1 MTGFRR
7 GLIVLGFVS
16 ALGATGALT
25 AQAKLLRTIDIAQE
39 DVPTDAPTDAPVDT
53 PGDAPTDM
61 PADVSMDV
69 ATATPTPSPTATVTP
84 TPSPT
89 ATPTATPVPVPIL
102 VQQVIQRSNDE
113 QVQAISTRNLSLITD
128 TLTADHVPELTA
140 ILQDMIDHKVNSI
153 ELLKLDW
160 GPVVVAPDGSH
171 AVATTTETWRITS
184 AAGTV
189 EDAPVRNDYTMVLD
203 GGTWKIKSDVQ
214 VGPSSQP

>member
-7 GLIVLGFVS
+7 GLVVLGLVS

-39 DVPTDAPTDAPVDT
+39 DVPTDAPVDM

-69 ATATPTPSPTATVTP
+69 ATATPTPTATATP

-102 VQQVIQRSNDE
+102 IQQVIQRSNDE

-203 GGTWKIKSDVQ
+203 SGTWKIKSDVQ

>member
-1 MTGFRR
+1 
-7 GLIVLGFVS
+7 
-16 ALGATGALT
+16 LGATGALT

-39 DVPTDAPTDAPVDT
+39 DVPTDAPVDT
-53 PGDAPTDM
+53 PSDAPTDM
-61 PADVSMDV
+61 PADVSMEV
-69 ATATPTPSPTATVTP
+69 ATATPTPSPTATPTATP

-113 QVQAISTRNLSLITD
+113 QVQAISTRNLSLIAD
-128 TLTADHVPELTA
+128 TLTADHLPELTA
-140 ILQDMIDHKVNSI
+140 ILQDMIDHKVYSI

-160 GPVVVAPDGSH
+160 GPIVVAPDGKS

-184 AAGTV
+184 AAGMV

-203 GGTWKIKSDVQ
+203 SGTWKVKSDVQ

>member
-7 GLIVLGFVS
+7 GLVVLGLVS

-39 DVPTDAPTDAPVDT
+39 DVPTDPPVDM

-69 ATATPTPSPTATVTP
+69 ATATPTPTATATP

-102 VQQVIQRSNDE
+102 IQQVIQRSNDE

-203 GGTWKIKSDVQ
+203 SGTWKIKSDVQ

>member
-7 GLIVLGFVS
+7 GLVVLGLVS

-39 DVPTDAPTDAPVDT
+39 DVPTDPPVDM

-69 ATATPTPSPTATVTP
+69 ATATPTPTATATP

-89 ATPTATPVPVPIL
+89 ATSTATPVPVPIL
-102 VQQVIQRSNDE
+102 IQQVIQRSNDE

-203 GGTWKIKSDVQ
+203 SGTWKIKSDVQ

>member
-7 GLIVLGFVS
+7 GLVVLGLVS

-39 DVPTDAPTDAPVDT
+39 DVPTDPPVDM

-69 ATATPTPSPTATVTP
+69 ATATPTPTATATP

-89 ATPTATPVPVPIL
+89 ATLTATPVPVPIL
-102 VQQVIQRSNDE
+102 IQQVIQRSNDE

-203 GGTWKIKSDVQ
+203 SGTWKIKSDVQ